1 VLPDLGHPRTRTA
14 ADSEAFSAQRGEPE
28 NGREGTRHR
37 EFWSKIDANQHR
49 ARHIL
54 RRLRAMRD
62 LSGAQPSRQIV
73 HRIAKES
80 GDEGRRGHDG
90 KPKAGLALGLDPP
103 NRFFHARSQ

>member
-1 VLPDLGHPRTRTA
+1 
-14 ADSEAFSAQRGEPE
+14 
-28 NGREGTRHR
+28 
-37 EFWSKIDANQHR
+37 
-49 ARHIL
+49 
-54 RRLRAMRD
+54 MRD
-62 LSGAQPSRQIV
+62 LSGAQPSRQIG